1 MTEEEKK
8 KKKKSGENPV
18 EEPTPMQELEEA
30 HKQEMSDLQA
40 VNEQKYKDIGD
51 ILGEAEQKLGEL
63 KVQDEDA
70 QRRSEKYRYISG
82 IGDALSGL
90 ANLVGTAH
98 GASNQQQTYNSNMI
112 AQKAEQ
118 SRKERKV
125 EMDTL
130 STRLDEMRARAKDI
144 KSAGSLAEAELKS
157 KHSRERLE
165 QRISDDKLARE
176 KMIKDRELAL
186 KQYEA
191 ETARIK
197 AEKETPQKPAKPDNP
212 LRFDLVG
219 GERIEIP
226 SYNWNKAALSA
237 VYSVI
242 PDELK
247 TRRARREKDP
257 GGRYVD
263 VKDAAGNIVHYT
275 PTEQEMLNDIIAAA
289 KQDENVANA
298 LRSYVTGKGANDPD
312 FDD

>member
-8 KKKKSGENPV
+8 KAGENPV
-18 EEPTPMQELEEA
+18 DQPTPMEQLEQTQ
-30 HKQEMSDLQA
+30 KQETADLAA
-40 VNEQKYKDIGD
+40 VNAQRYKDIGD
-51 ILGEAEQKLGEL
+51 IVGETEKKLGEL

-70 QRRSEKYRYISG
+70 MRRSEKYRYISG

-90 ANLVGTAH
+90 ANLAGTAH

-118 SRKERKV
+118 SRKERKL
-125 EMDTL
+125 EMDKM
-130 STRLDEMRARAKDI
+130 SERLDEMRAMSKDI
-144 KSAGSLAEAELKS
+144 KAAGSLAEAELRTKQA
-157 KHSRERLE
+157 KERLE
-165 QRISDDKLARE
+165 QRIADDALARE
-176 KMIKDRELAL
+176 KLLKDREYAL

-219 GERIEIP
+219 GQRIAIP
-226 SYNWNKAALSA
+226 SYNWNKAALTA
-237 VYSVI
+237 VYGVI

-247 TRRARREKDP
+247 TRRARREKNVA
-257 GGRYVD
+257 GIYED
-263 VKDAAGNIVHYT
+263 VRDSAGNTVYYT

-289 KQDENVANA
+289 KQDEGVANA
-298 LRSYVTGKGANDPD
+298 LRSYVTGTGANDPE
-312 FDD
+312 FDDED